1 MIKIRNNIFETNSS
15 STHAICFGDNI
26 NKLPKTMRFNLD
38 YFGRYDGYVDRD
50 DYLYTAICDF
60 YCYGNEWKDKWEWV
74 ESVLKKNGVEKIY
87 TQKPKY
93 DEYGWASGFHCD
105 HSENLEDFLSAVLED
120 EDLLL
125 KYLTDDDGF
134 VHCSEDDW
142 DVYDSCTLPHK
153 FMKGN

>member
-15 STHAICFGDNI
+15 STHAICFGDKS
-26 NKLPKTMRFNLD
+26 NKLPKIMRFDLSR
-38 YFGRYDGYVDRD
+38 FGSYDRYVDRW

-60 YCYGNEWKDKWEWV
+60 YSCGNEWKYKWEWV
-74 ESVLKKNGVEKIY
+74 EGVLKKNGVEKIY
-87 TQKPKY
+87 TQEP
-93 DEYGWASGFHCD
+93 EWNENGWSDNFGVD
-105 HSENLEDFLSAVLED
+105 HSDQLEEFLSAILGD

-134 VHCSEDDW
+134 VHCSRDDW